1 MNYGYPYN
9 AMPQYPY
16 GYQQQMQQRGQMA
29 MQQPMTPTMQM
40 PQQPM
45 PMQFEPPIREIKFV
59 TSKEAEAYIVMPN
72 SSSLLIDKQ
81 EGIAYLKSADIMG
94 QSFMEMYH
102 FSKNA
107 PQGQINAQETPKA
120 SNPIDLSAYIT
131 NEQFDKHTTA
141 TQEEFRKLYAKIDEL
156 RKIPQPRPAQPQP
169 QPQTANK

>member
-29 MQQPMTPTMQM
+29 MQQPITPTMQM

-131 NEQFDKHTTA
+131 NEQFDKHMNA

-169 QPQTANK
+169 QTANK

>member
-29 MQQPMTPTMQM
+29 TQQPMTPAMQM

-102 FSKNA
+102 FSKNS

-131 NEQFDKHTTA
+131 NEQFDKHITA

-156 RKIPQPRPAQPQP
+156 RKIPQPRPTQPQP

>member
-40 PQQPM
+40 PQQAM

-81 EGIAYLKSADIMG
+81 EGIAYLKSADVMG

-120 SNPIDLSAYIT
+120 PNPIDLSAYIT
-131 NEQFDKHTTA
+131 NEQLEDKNYA
-141 TQEEFRKLYAKIDEL
+141 TREDLAKLSAKIDEL
-156 RKIPQPRPAQPQP
+156 RKITQPRPAQPQV
-169 QPQTANK
+169 QTANK

>member
-120 SNPIDLSAYIT
+120 PNPIDLSSFIT
-131 NEQFDKHTTA
+131 NEQLEGKNYA
-141 TQEEFRKLYAKIDEL
+141 TKEDLAKLSAKIDEL
-156 RKIPQPRPAQPQP
+156 RKIPQPRPTQPQP

>member
-9 AMPQYPY
+9 AMPQFPY

-40 PQQPM
+40 PQQTI

-81 EGIAYLKSADIMG
+81 EGIAYLKSADNMG
-94 QSFMEMYH
+94 QSFMEIYH

-120 SNPIDLSAYIT
+120 LNPIDLSSYIT
-131 NEQFDKHTTA
+131 NEQLEGKNYA
-141 TQEEFRKLYAKIDEL
+141 TREDLEKLSAKIDEL
-156 RKIPQPRPAQPQP
+156 RKITQPRPAQPQP
-169 QPQTANK
+169 QTANK